1 MILAEV
7 RREAVPPTDGRRLR
21 RENNREA
28 VLDVL
33 VDLFREGNYTPT
45 SAEIAA
51 RAGLSLRSL
60 CRYFDDFDDLIR
72 AAIDRQQGQALTLLD
87 PDVGPDAPTA
97 EKAEALAAARLR
109 TFEAIAPAARAARVC
124 AHRQS
129 VVRDRMREARR
140 FLRRQLATL
149 FAAELAGRGPEVLA
163 AMDVICS
170 FESYE
175 LLRGDQGL
183 SRARTGRAIAGALTA
198 LLDTGGRK

>member
-45 SAEIAA
+45 SAAIAT
-51 RAGLSLRSL
+51 RAGLSMRSL

-72 AAIDRQQGQALTLLD
+72 AAIDRQQEQALALLD
-87 PDVGPDAPTA
+87 PGVGPDAPTA
-97 EKAEALAAARLR
+97 AKVDAIVGARLR
-109 TFEAIAPAARAARVC
+109 TFDAIAPAARAARVC
-124 AHRQS
+124 AHRQLL
-129 VVRDRMREARR
+129 VRERMREARR

-183 SRARTGRAIAGALTA
+183 SAARTGHAIAGALTA
-198 LLDTGGRK
+198 LLDSGGRK